1 MRFWG
6 AMIKS
11 TGRRVVR
18 ASATGN
24 GKVIP
29 LKECTI
35 LTSCFVNTV
44 FAHDSI
50 FWILRRNLVMEKQL
64 ASRACGLDD

>member
-1 MRFWG
+1 MVFWG
-6 AMIKS
+6 AMIKP

-29 LKECTI
+29 LKGCVT

-44 FAHDSI
+44 FAHDLI
-50 FWILRRNLVMEKQL
+50 F
-64 ASRACGLDD
+64 